1 MAYYPIMVDL
11 TGREVLVVG
20 GGSVAGR
27 KIETLLEYG
36 AVVNVVSRELSPEI
50 KNYVDTDKIRY
61 LGEEFS
67 MVFLKDKF
75 LVIAATDD
83 AGLNRRISQVADEKG
98 MLINAVDQPADCN
111 FIVPS
116 IVKKGDLIVAVSTS
130 GKSPALAKKIRKQL
144 TDYFGDEYELF
155 LRMMG
160 KIRNE
165 VLASGTDQKENS
177 GIFHRIVDSE
187 LFETV
192 KTGDFSSAA
201 RILTGILG
209 REILKDNIKDYIK
222 E

>member
-20 GGSVAGR
+20 GGSVAAR
-27 KIETLLEYG
+27 KIKTLLEYG
-36 AVVNVVSRELSPEI
+36 AAVNVVSRELAPEI
-50 KNYVDTDKIRY
+50 KNYVDSGEVRY
-61 LGEEFS
+61 MGEEFS
-67 MVFLKDKF
+67 LVFLKDMF

-83 AGLNRRISQVADEKG
+83 MGLNHRISKVSEEKG

-116 IVKKGDLIVAVSTS
+116 IIKKGDLVVAVSTS

-165 VLASGTDQKENS
+165 VLESGSDQRENS
-177 GIFHRIVDSE
+177 RIFHKIVDSE
-187 LFETV
+187 LFEAI
-192 KTGDFSSAA
+192 KTGEFNNAA
-201 RILTGILG
+201 LILSEILG
-209 REILKDNIKDYIK
+209 QEISESNIKDYIK